1 MGGSNGGLRI
11 DAISFRGSSKDR
23 GSLWLLLSVVV
34 SGVSVSVGINPSR
47 YISASDSYTTSESC
61 RYHHSCS
68 TNTMV
73 VNVPSATSTSKST
86 ILMSNQDR
94 LESYQ
99 ARLSIPQSNCTCVLG
114 CRNCTTSAGLSFKRV
129 LDSITS
135 LSSVV
140 PWPSSFGRSNILG
153 KDASNRSICIVA
165 STSSKVCGLL
175 CIIPPHVVPFCCS
188 GLTGSWISLP
198 VFGAGSG

>member
-1 MGGSNGGLRI
+1 MGFSGYI
-11 DAISFRGSSKDR
+11 KDR
-23 GSLWLLLSVVV
+23 VILWFYLAMVV
-34 SGVSVSVGINPSR
+34 SGMAVSVGINPSR
-47 YISASDSYTTSESC
+47 YIATSSSDTTPYSC
-61 RYHHSCS
+61 TYHHSCS
-68 TNTMV
+68 TNTMD
-73 VNVPSATSTSKST
+73 VNVPSARSRVKAT